1 LPWGLR
7 PQTPQEYFSK
17 KRLDEGGAQNLCH
30 KQECQGCLDTC
41 YQKQAVARRMAQRF
55 EDRLPITVMITWS
68 MAKKAALPASSPSGA
83 RRRGRPP
90 KPGGRLSQVEI
101 QRAYRARLAAAGKV
115 VKIVKI
121 VNAATVSPAPV
132 NPALA
137 VIQDFDPA
145 RDGIYE
151 RTTVETMREDLH
163 NALSKLELRNQDV
176 ERLEARNVYLE
187 GELRLEHQHHT
198 NAIKA
203 NIVLK
208 KQLAEITQKPAK
220 RRPI

>member
-1 LPWGLR
+1 M
-7 PQTPQEYFSK
+7 
-17 KRLDEGGAQNLCH
+17 LDEGGAHDLCH
-30 KQECQGCLDTC
+30 KQECRGCLDNY

-55 EDRLPITVMITWS
+55 EGRLPITVMITRG
-68 MAKKAALPASSPSGA
+68 MAKKAAPPASSPPTT

-115 VKIVKI
+115 VKIVD
-121 VNAATVSPAPV
+121 AATVSPAPV

-137 VIQDFDPA
+137 VIPDFDPA

-151 RTTVETMREDLH
+151 RAMVETMRDDLH

-176 ERLEARNVYLE
+176 ERLEARNAYLE
-187 GELRLEHQHHT
+187 GELKLQAQHHT
-198 NAIKA
+198 NALKA

-208 KQLAEITQKPAK
+208 QQLAEMTQKPTK
-220 RRPI
+220 RRRI